1 LQQVPDAVAK
11 GLIDAPADQLER
23 MGAHAAQ
30 IGPATLSRFAD
41 IVHNGLTE
49 MRGTT
54 APRLLLEIICARM
67 LLPGADDS
75 TGALLQRLE
84 RMERRIAVTGEA
96 TPAPPSAPAPPE
108 APAPARASAE
118 PPTAAQPA
126 PVQPAAPVATAET
139 PTEKPRPQQ
148 AGGAVD
154 AVAVRRV
161 WDEILRY
168 VGGKSS
174 RVRAVAR
181 EATVR
186 EVVGD
191 TLV

>member
-54 APRLLLEIICARM
+54 APRLLLELICARM
-67 LLPGADDS
+67 LLPGAEES

-84 RMERRIAVTGEA
+84 RMERRLSA
-96 TPAPPSAPAPPE
+96 TAPSEPAQIS
-108 APAPARASAE
+108 S
-118 PPTAAQPA
+118 
-126 PVQPAAPVATAET
+126 QPAAAAASHPTA
-139 PTEKPRPQQ
+139 PPRPP
-148 AGGAVD
+148 GA
-154 AVAVRRV
+154 A
-161 WDEILRY
+161 
-168 VGGKSS
+168 
-174 RVRAVAR
+174 
-181 EATVR
+181 
-186 EVVGD
+186 
-191 TLV
+191 